1 MSIAGKI
8 LVVGEGDASGSGA
21 TDASPPSPAPESG
34 GVADLKEQLQALKRQ
49 QKELAAKL
57 KEAKRGKK
65 AEESDQK
72 PKAKK
77 ESAKKE
83 PAKKAKAAPAPSTK
97 KAGKAGTIE
106 PASAP
111 VDVSAWSDFGLDAAL
126 LGTLA
131 SSGFATPTPIQ
142 TACLPAAIR
151 DRRDIIGAA
160 QTGSGKTLAFG
171 LPILHV
177 LAQTRRAAG
186 EAVER
191 LRGDEEAEAAM
202 IPVDATA
209 PSTPTSAPRRLRAL
223 VLAPTRELA
232 LQVCAHLESFARR
245 AGVWVAPVVGGMSV
259 QKQERLLRRGP
270 EVVVATPG
278 RLWERMRE
286 GTPHLT
292 DLSALSF
299 LVIDEADR
307 MVQQGH
313 YAELGEI
320 LARVQASFQAQRAG
334 ESNARKQAAEKGG
347 AADDEEKEGE
357 REESAEDGGSAD
369 VTAANNEPSLPKK
382 ASKKVFLQT
391 FVFSAT
397 LTLPSSMRHR
407 LKKVEMIGWFVDFV
421 GEYSVDVLR
430 AHFRPNVLSNEKSHS
445 LHSHYPPLLP
455 NYPLSSLC
463 RAAAGAAGARPWTR

>member
-34 GVADLKEQLQALKRQ
+34 GVVELKEQLQALKRQ

-83 PAKKAKAAPAPSTK
+83 PAKKPKAAPAPSTK

-202 IPVDATA
+202 SVDADTPSNSADADA

-270 EVVVATPG
+270 EIVVATPG

-320 LARVQASFQAQRAG
+320 LARVQASFQEQRAG

-347 AADDEEKEGE
+347 AVVNEETEGE
-357 REESAEDGGSAD
+357 REENAEDDGSAEA
-369 VTAANNEPSLPKK
+369 TAATAEPSPPKK
-382 ASKKVFLQT
+382 TSKKVFLQT

-407 LKKVEMIGWFVDFV
+407 LKKVEMIGWLVDILW
-421 GEYSVDVLR
+421 GSTLWM
-430 AHFRPNVLSNEKSHS
+430 LST
-445 LHSHYPPLLP
+445 PIFFP
-455 NYPLSSLC
+455 
-463 RAAAGAAGARPWTR
+463 